1 MSDLSPFQKS
11 PRLKALSSTMR
22 SRGGGAVLRGGGL
35 IIALSLFSWSHASP
49 PSFAQKAHVFNHLSD
64 QASDQTSN
72 HTPDQIVF
80 WEGFEPPGD
89 DAPQETSGAGSR
101 DGGACTASEPS
112 IRALVP
118 DSGFGLTQ
126 AERPTVFAQVP
137 ATSAQQVALIVTD
150 EAGNYYERAFLPI
163 ATQDDVAAFTFPS
176 EFAPLSVG
184 TNYRWSV
191 VVVCGETVQPDD
203 PVLSGWIQRSDTD
216 VLQMNGRSPLN
227 QAQWYAQN
235 GYWYDMLSVLRTEVR
250 SHPRDIQAQ
259 ALWQSV
265 VNKLPQP

>member
-1 MSDLSPFQKS
+1 MPGLPPFQPFSRLKSRFSTIFLRSGSTDLSI
-11 PRLKALSSTMR
+11 R
-22 SRGGGAVLRGGGL
+22 SLA
-35 IIALSLFSWSHASP
+35 ITLSLFSWSHTSQ
-49 PSFAQKAHVFNHLSD
+49 PSFAQEAHVSNRLST
-64 QASDQTSN
+64 QTSN
-72 HTPDQIVF
+72 HSPNQIVF

-89 DAPQETSGAGSR
+89 DAPQDTSGAGSR

-118 DSGFGLTQ
+118 AGGFGLTQ
-126 AERPTVFAQVP
+126 VERPTVFAQLP

-150 EAGNYYERAFLPI
+150 EAGDYYERAFLPI
-163 ATQDDVAAFTFPS
+163 ATQDGIAAFTFPS

-203 PVLSGWIQRSDTD
+203 PVLSGWVQRSDTGG
-216 VLQMNGRSPLN
+216 LQMNGRSPLN

-235 GYWYDMLSVLRTEVR
+235 GYWYDMLSVLRTEMR
-250 SHPRDIQAQ
+250 SYPTDTQTQ

-265 VNKLPQP
+265 VNQLSQP